1 MFQESKNIDQLDIG
15 VYYVAQV
22 DRIRSREYS
31 RVWLNQVVVLL
42 PGLIAKMMPQQV
54 VVGELGVLSAA

>member
-31 RVWLNQVVVLL
+31 RV
-42 PGLIAKMMPQQV
+42 
-54 VVGELGVLSAA
+54 